1 MERGM
6 QLGETIATYD
16 LALALRGE
24 SGKFHVTSPTGEIY
38 QVTCKSGH
46 SITNLQWSGDG
57 SNPQP
62 FVIRKVAEPV
72 SSAPA
77 TIAPVMT
84 APNPTETPAQPRSAK
99 APFLISSDEDDLL
112 SEKSPAAVIVSQVPE
127 LVPVSKEIHDLDLVY
142 LDALQSTLP
151 PTAGVSL
158 RSESPQDRLNLTN
171 ACTTFNQFDAEIRR
185 LHAQL
190 DEIRYRARKK
200 FFQAKGMAAGA

>member
-1 MERGM
+1 M

-16 LALALRGE
+16 IARALRGE
-24 SGKFHVTSPTGEIY
+24 SGKFDVTSPTGEIH

-57 SNPQP
+57 ASLQP

-72 SSAPA
+72 SPAPEK
-77 TIAPVMT
+77 T
-84 APNPTETPAQPRSAK
+84 ASNLTETPAQPRLAT

-112 SEKSPAAVIVSQVPE
+112 SERSLAAAVASRVSEPVEENKETYDLE
-127 LVPVSKEIHDLDLVY
+127 LVYSDSESGT
-142 LDALQSTLP
+142 LQ
-151 PTAGVSL
+151 PTACVGL
-158 RSESPQDRLNLTN
+158 RCESRDRLNLTN
-171 ACTTFNQFDAEIRR
+171 ACATFNQFDAEIRR

-200 FFQAKGMAAGA
+200 FYQAQEIAAGA